1 MYPNNQKI
9 KARLVLLD
17 IAPHR
22 AVKGGSYNIYTLTG
36 VSELGQ
42 PYSYDVTFISPVKL
56 DISELVDSD
65 VDIFLEDEKD
75 SFEHKEIC

>member
-17 IAPHR
+17 IPHR
-22 AVKGGSYNIYTLTG
+22 AVKRKGYNIYTLTD

-42 PYSYDVTFISPVKL
+42 QWK
-56 DISELVDSD
+56 
-65 VDIFLEDEKD
+65 EKY
-75 SFEHKEIC
+75 KQ